1 MLAHDV
7 IWSGLV
13 NRVGVVAGGVA
24 VLDALIKGAA
34 SPGSI
39 GLSGLTWFFDG
50 LLFHVVPQSPMP
62 GLKPSGRSL
71 P

>member
-7 IWSGLV
+7 IWSALM
-13 NRVGVVAGGVA
+13 NRVGVVAGGLA

-34 SPGSI
+34 SLGSI
-39 GLSGLTWFFDG
+39 GLSTLTWFFDG

-62 GLKPSGRSL
+62 GLQSLGRSL